1 MMRHQ
6 ADRPGPA
13 IDAYRHAMRLSPLDP
28 LGYMFGCGLAF
39 AHTIAGQYEEA
50 LMWADRSLREL
61 PRFRPAVNLK
71 VILYAL
77 LDRMDEARQWLDRL
91 QEVVYGL
98 TIAVFREFWG
108 LCSHRRY

>member
-1 MMRHQ
+1 
-6 ADRPGPA
+6 
-13 IDAYRHAMRLSPLDP
+13 
-28 LGYMFGCGLAF
+28 
-39 AHTIAGQYEEA
+39 
-50 LMWADRSLREL
+50 
-61 PRFRPAVNLK
+61 LK